1 MKLTKMTFGRGSELV
16 SLLVALL
23 AAVTPCYADGVTAR
37 ASACG
42 RTWQVS
48 YAPSE
53 PIIWVWPTE
62 ATAATLTVT
71 SYVGRTSVDTYSFT
85 RESGADTGSWSLP
98 SGSGERLY
106 DLALEILA
114 GDKVVEKLYGR
125 VVVLPETINVIP
137 TNSMTWAAVPE
148 LSPRPV
154 AYDAAWTTNKT
165 VESAALTLAMVG
177 GTPVQV
183 PLSGVSGYEPL
194 NLTPRLGKVAGPFTA
209 ELAFDDDDALYA
221 AQLLRAFPG
230 IVMCIR

>member
-1 MKLTKMTFGRGSELV
+1 MKLQRF
-16 SLLVALL
+16 LVAVL
-23 AAVTPCYADGVTAR
+23 AAAMICRADADGLTVR
-37 ASACG
+37 ASASG

-48 YAPSE
+48 YAPTE
-53 PIIWVWPTE
+53 PIVWVWPSE

-71 SYVGRTSVDTYSFT
+71 SYVGRTSVATHSIT
-85 RESGADTGSWSLP
+85 RENGADMGSWSLP
-98 SGSGERLY
+98 NGSGERLY
-106 DLALEILA
+106 DLALEIRA
-114 GDKVVEKLYGR
+114 GEKVLENLYGR
-125 VVVLPETINVIP
+125 VVILPETINVIP

-165 VESAALTLAMVG
+165 VESVTLTLAMVG

-221 AQLLRAFPG
+221 AQLLRTFPG

>member
-1 MKLTKMTFGRGSELV
+1 MRVQTFF
-16 SLLVALL
+16 AAIL
-23 AAVTPCYADGVTAR
+23 AAVSICHADGITAR
-37 ASACG
+37 ASASG

-48 YAPSE
+48 YAPTE
-53 PIIWVWPTE
+53 PIVWVWPSE

-71 SYVGRTSVDTYSFT
+71 SYVGKTSVSTHSIT
-85 RESGADTGSWSLP
+85 RVSGADTGSWSLP

-106 DLALEILA
+106 DLALEIRA
-114 GDKVVEKLYGR
+114 GEKVLENLYGR
-125 VVVLPETINVIP
+125 VVILPDTINVIP
-137 TNSMTWAAVPE
+137 TNSMRWAAVPE

-194 NLTPRLGKVAGPFTA
+194 NLTPRLGKVAGPFIA